1 MTERHMSN
9 VSLTLQNVLI
19 YMKARLK
26 QHTGATIHFNRSST
40 ASALASNSI
49 VPEDKGVDLYVL
61 ERAIT
66 VTHAASR
73 LFEAVMREYKTASGL
88 WSASFNKFAEVR
100 MRGRKRSMIG

>member
-1 MTERHMSN
+1 M
-9 VSLTLQNVLI
+9 
-19 YMKARLK
+19 
-26 QHTGATIHFNRSST
+26 
-40 ASALASNSI
+40 
-49 VPEDKGVDLYVL
+49 DLYVL

>member
-1 MTERHMSN
+1 M
-9 VSLTLQNVLI
+9 VLI
-19 YMKARLK
+19 DFGSVV
-26 QHTGATIHFNRSST
+26 QQ
-40 ASALASNSI
+40 SI